1 MPKLSKDDP
10 PFGVNSVGDLT
21 PALYL
26 FRAMNAGCPGITL
39 STRLD
44 LGAFGH
50 HESRASTLA
59 VIGDHEIVRNV
70 ARLGATRTGQRWQND
85 SVLEAVGPQLYGCEE
100 RGLCHF
106 IYLYI

>member
-1 MPKLSKDDP
+1 MPKLSEDHT
-10 PFGVNSVGDLT
+10 PFGVNGVGDFA
-21 PALYL
+21 PAFNLL
-26 FRAMNAGCPGITL
+26 GAVNAGSPGITL

-59 VIGDHEIVRNV
+59 VIRGHEIVRNV
-70 ARLGATRTGQRWQND
+70 ARLGATRTGKWWQND
-85 SVLEAVGPQLYGCEE
+85 SILEGVGPQLCGFEE

-106 IYLYI
+106 IYLHI